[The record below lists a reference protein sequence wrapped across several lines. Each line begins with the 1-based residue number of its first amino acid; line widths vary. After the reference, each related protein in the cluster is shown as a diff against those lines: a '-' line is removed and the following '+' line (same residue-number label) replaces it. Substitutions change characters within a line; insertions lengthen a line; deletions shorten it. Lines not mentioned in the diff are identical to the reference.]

1 MDLEN
6 LLGLTGNGEASPSVR
21 QQRFRQVNLQLLAS
35 GLAGI
40 ADGDTEFTA
49 VAKNVLDSFRVQSR
63 LLSEHR
69 SPADQRIENFLQLH
83 YADHNLPWRLR
94 LPNRTVILGQHGI
107 ARELSLP
114 AHADEFATPLLTS
127 YRVRNGV
134 LHNPKSDRRTT
145 VGTFHVAEGGLSVP
159 FDKKSVPKRVFA
171 ELFRRAVKP
180 PVESLTLPFAAH
192 QLVPVRTFVSL
203 LLRPIVCPEVP
214 GV

>member
-35 GLAGI
+35 GLSGI
-40 ADGDTEFTA
+40 ADGDAQFTA
-49 VAKNVLDSFRVQSR
+49 VAKTVLDSFRVQAR

-69 SPADQRIENFLQLH
+69 CPADQRIENFLQSH
-83 YADHNLPWRLR
+83 FADHNLPWRLR
-94 LPNRTVILGQHGI
+94 LPNRTVILGHHGI

-114 AHADEFATPLLTS
+114 ADKDEFASPLLTS

-145 VGTFHVAEGGLSVP
+145 VGTFHVAEGGLAVP
-159 FDKKSVPKRVFA
+159 FDKKAVPKRVFA
-171 ELFRRAVKP
+171 ELFHHAVNP
-180 PVESLTLPFAAH
+180 PAEMLTIP
-192 QLVPVRTFVSL
+192 
-203 LLRPIVCPEVP
+203 
-214 GV
+214 